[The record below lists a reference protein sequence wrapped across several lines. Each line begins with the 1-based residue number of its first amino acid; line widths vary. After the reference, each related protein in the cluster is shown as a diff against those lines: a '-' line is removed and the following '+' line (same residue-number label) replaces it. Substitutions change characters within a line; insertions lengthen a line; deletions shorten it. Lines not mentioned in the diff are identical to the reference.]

1 MRCKSE
7 ETMEQ
12 IKNAVEEFYF
22 SHYRSPSIG
31 ELAAEVGYAKSTVHS
46 YLWEMDRR
54 GLLSYN
60 GKTAETAVTRK
71 ANAEV
76 VLTPV
81 LGGIS
86 CGQPEYAEED
96 FEAYVALPTALFGSG
111 EFFLLRARGYS
122 MVEAGIEPGRNP
134 RAEVAPYGRGTQ
146 KDDAGLLLFHN
157 RNDGLSIRFGGVKF
171 QILVIHNQNP
181 VSPVGNQFLGFAG
194 NIVTQQ
200 DGAYFLTQSI
210 GQIARFPQQFKGY
223 TLNFA
228 FPLFGKDKYIF
239 IS

>member
-60 GKTAETAVTRK
+60 GKTAETSVTRK

-81 LGGIS
+81 LGGIKTLKRMWHCPRRCS
-86 CGQPEYAEED
+86 AAENSFCCAPED
-96 FEAYVALPTALFGSG
+96 IPWWRPVNS
-111 EFFLLRARGYS
+111 RK
-122 MVEAGIEPGRNP
+122 IEKNCW
-134 RAEVAPYGRGTQ
+134 A
-146 KDDAGLLLFHN
+146 
-157 RNDGLSIRFGGVKF
+157 I
-171 QILVIHNQNP
+171 
-181 VSPVGNQFLGFAG
+181 
-194 NIVTQQ
+194 
-200 DGAYFLTQSI
+200 
-210 GQIARFPQQFKGY
+210 
-223 TLNFA
+223 
-228 FPLFGKDKYIF
+228 
-239 IS
+239 

>member
-60 GKTAETAVTRK
+60 GKTAETTVTRK

-86 CGQPEYAEED
+86 CGQPEYVEED

-111 EFFLLRARGYS
+111 ELFSAARRY
-122 MVEAGIEPGRNP
+122 RQ
-134 RAEVAPYGRGTQ
+134 RRQ
-146 KDDAGLLLFHN
+146 KQ
-157 RNDGLSIRFGGVKF
+157 V
-171 QILVIHNQNP
+171 
-181 VSPVGNQFLGFAG
+181 
-194 NIVTQQ
+194 
-200 DGAYFLTQSI
+200 
-210 GQIARFPQQFKGY
+210 
-223 TLNFA
+223 
-228 FPLFGKDKYIF
+228 
-239 IS
+239 

>member
-86 CGQPEYAEED
+86 CGQPEYVEED

-111 EFFLLRARGYS
+111 EFFCCAPLPAKTAKTG
-122 MVEAGIEPGRNP
+122 MIIIMITTVCAPGKQCIQKKPTPPLCRMNP
-134 RAEVAPYGRGTQ
+134 GTM
-146 KDDAGLLLFHN
+146 
-157 RNDGLSIRFGGVKF
+157 
-171 QILVIHNQNP
+171 
-181 VSPVGNQFLGFAG
+181 
-194 NIVTQQ
+194 
-200 DGAYFLTQSI
+200 
-210 GQIARFPQQFKGY
+210 
-223 TLNFA
+223 
-228 FPLFGKDKYIF
+228 
-239 IS
+239 

>member
-1 MRCKSE
+1 MTFPKPIEADGTNRYNIPIPNASFGYEKGAAMRCKSE

-81 LGGIS
+81 LGSIS
-86 CGQPEYAEED
+86 CGEPE
-96 FEAYVALPTALFGSG
+96 
-111 EFFLLRARGYS
+111 
-122 MVEAGIEPGRNP
+122 
-134 RAEVAPYGRGTQ
+134 
-146 KDDAGLLLFHN
+146 
-157 RNDGLSIRFGGVKF
+157 
-171 QILVIHNQNP
+171 
-181 VSPVGNQFLGFAG
+181 
-194 NIVTQQ
+194 
-200 DGAYFLTQSI
+200 
-210 GQIARFPQQFKGY
+210 
-223 TLNFA
+223 
-228 FPLFGKDKYIF
+228 
-239 IS
+239 

>member
-71 ANAEV
+71 ANRRLSSPRYWEV
-76 VLTPV
+76 SPAASRSMRRKTLSRMWHCPRRCSAVENSFCCAPEDIPWWRPV
-81 LGGIS
+81 LS
-86 CGQPEYAEED
+86 
-96 FEAYVALPTALFGSG
+96 
-111 EFFLLRARGYS
+111 RA
-122 MVEAGIEPGRNP
+122 
-134 RAEVAPYGRGTQ
+134 
-146 KDDAGLLLFHN
+146 
-157 RNDGLSIRFGGVKF
+157 
-171 QILVIHNQNP
+171 
-181 VSPVGNQFLGFAG
+181 
-194 NIVTQQ
+194 
-200 DGAYFLTQSI
+200 
-210 GQIARFPQQFKGY
+210 
-223 TLNFA
+223 TL
-228 FPLFGKDKYIF
+228 
-239 IS
+239 

>member
-81 LGGIS
+81 LGSIS
-86 CGQPEYAEED
+86 CGEPEYAEEN
-96 FEAYVALPTALFGSG
+96 FESYVALPTALFGSG
-111 EFFLLRARGYS
+111 ELFSAARRYQQ
-122 MVEAGIEPGRNP
+122 R
-134 RAEVAPYGRGTQ
+134 RQ
-146 KDDAGLLLFHN
+146 KQ
-157 RNDGLSIRFGGVKF
+157 V
-171 QILVIHNQNP
+171 
-181 VSPVGNQFLGFAG
+181 
-194 NIVTQQ
+194 
-200 DGAYFLTQSI
+200 
-210 GQIARFPQQFKGY
+210 
-223 TLNFA
+223 
-228 FPLFGKDKYIF
+228 
-239 IS
+239 

>member
-76 VLTPV
+76 VLTGV
-81 LGGIS
+81 GRH
-86 CGQPEYAEED
+86 
-96 FEAYVALPTALFGSG
+96 
-111 EFFLLRARGYS
+111 LLRT
-122 MVEAGIEPGRNP
+122 AGIRGR
-134 RAEVAPYGRGTQ
+134 R
-146 KDDAGLLLFHN
+146 L
-157 RNDGLSIRFGGVKF
+157 
-171 QILVIHNQNP
+171 
-181 VSPVGNQFLGFAG
+181 
-194 NIVTQQ
+194 
-200 DGAYFLTQSI
+200 
-210 GQIARFPQQFKGY
+210 
-223 TLNFA
+223 
-228 FPLFGKDKYIF
+228 
-239 IS
+239 